1 MNSKAAVGTQ
11 AWPLLLSLPVAALL
25 AAIIGRQDLRPP
37 RLRRPSGGELTTR

>member
-11 AWPLLLSLPVAALL
+11 AWPLSLPVAALL

>member
-11 AWPLLLSLPVAALL
+11 AWLLLLSLAVAALL
-25 AAIIGRQDLRPP
+25 AASIGRQDLRPP